1 METKEYLLNIGRYER
16 VIQHKRDEV
25 ERLRELATGATA
37 SMHIDGVRTS
47 DYSDK
52 TADYIG
58 NIIEAEKALKNEIVA
73 AIDYRREAEKAIE
86 QLPTAQYDLL
96 YNIYFKGM
104 DFQTA
109 ASKMDRSYSWVTM
122 THAKALKSLQ
132 KVLDEKERK
141 EDEHH

>member
-1 METKEYLLNIGRYER
+1 
-16 VIQHKRDEV
+16 
-25 ERLRELATGATA
+25 
-37 SMHIDGVRTS
+37 MHIDGVRTS

-52 TADYIG
+52 ISDYIG
-58 NIIEAEKALKNEIVA
+58 KEKALQNEIVA

-109 ASKMDRSYSWVTM
+109 ASRMDRSYSWVTM
-122 THAKALKSLQ
+122 THSKALKSLK
-132 KVLDEKERK
+132 KVLDERSMNAVNNG
-141 EDEHH
+141 